1 MPARK
6 SCASRIMGDRA
17 VRAMAVSTSFSTEAS
32 VPSTISMRIG
42 SVTSDL
48 HVAVLVHRGGEAR
61 VQGDGGAVLLD
72 DGRAVDDGA
81 GLQRGA
87 LEDRGVVRLLEDHA
101 PGLLDGLDLLVRV
114 TPDRRP
120 GDGPDAGDAQV
131 DPFDRVARVVPVGIP
146 VELLVRLVEAAG
158 DLLPPFVVER
168 AGRGGHPDLERL
180 PVVAQV

>member
-1 MPARK
+1 
-6 SCASRIMGDRA
+6 
-17 VRAMAVSTSFSTEAS
+17 
-32 VPSTISMRIG
+32 
-42 SVTSDL
+42 
-48 HVAVLVHRGGEAR
+48 
-61 VQGDGGAVLLD
+61 
-72 DGRAVDDGA
+72 DDGA

-120 GDGPDAGDAQV
+120 GDGPDAGDSQV
-131 DPFDRVARVVPVGIP
+131 DPFDRVARVVPVGVP

-180 PVVAQV
+180 PVVAQVGAAREDGLGEALAFQVLGGLALKLAEDLRGLAEGELAGDVRAY